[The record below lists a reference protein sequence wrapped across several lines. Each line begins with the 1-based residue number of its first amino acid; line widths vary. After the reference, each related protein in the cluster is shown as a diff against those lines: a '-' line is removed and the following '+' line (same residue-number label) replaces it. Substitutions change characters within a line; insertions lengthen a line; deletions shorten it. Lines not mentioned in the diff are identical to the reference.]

1 MVYVY
6 HYMKI
11 NLIICKKINKF
22 NKLLINI
29 SCHTRTQLF
38 QKLPSSRIAPA
49 PAPALTPAP
58 ELEPESAPVLLRGD
72 ISLPWMHRRDLFL
85 LNFDGGSSIQN
96 FSIVV
101 VQTIKPRS

>member
-38 QKLPSSRIAPA
+38 QKLPNSHIA
-49 PAPALTPAP
+49 PAPALTPTP

>member
-29 SCHTRTQLF
+29 SRHSRTQLF
-38 QKLPSSRIAPA
+38 QKLPSSRIA

>member
-38 QKLPSSRIAPA
+38 QKLPSSRIAL
-49 PAPALTPAP
+49 APALTPAP